1 MKFWKFPLVIWVVLC
16 VIFIIGLLG
25 ELVNITI
32 TMYNKTRNV
41 KTVLDKKYRRWYL

>member
-1 MKFWKFPLVIWVVLC
+1 MKFWKFPLAIWVVLC

-32 TMYNKTRNV
+32 KISKKTKNIG
-41 KTVLDKKYRRWYL
+41 TVRDKKYRR